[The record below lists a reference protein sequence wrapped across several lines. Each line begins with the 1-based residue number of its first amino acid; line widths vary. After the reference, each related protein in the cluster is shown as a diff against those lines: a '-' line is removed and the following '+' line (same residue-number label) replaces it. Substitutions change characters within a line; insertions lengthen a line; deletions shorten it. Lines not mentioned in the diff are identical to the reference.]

1 MLLKEILVKDWTT
14 RSVISTAP
22 DVPIV
27 EVHKLMKEYGIRRLP
42 VVDKSR
48 LVGIVTIGDVREA
61 QPSDATTLSIWEM
74 NYLWSRIVV
83 KDVMQK
89 NVVTVRQDAPMIDA
103 AQLMLDKKI
112 SGLPVVDSQGAVVG
126 IDTFGESAPANVL
139 FEHFGFTV
147 ANVVKAAKQV
157 L

>member
-1 MLLKEILVKDWTT
+1 MILKEILVKDWMS
-14 RSVISTAP
+14 RSVISTTP

-27 EVHKLMKEYGIRRLP
+27 EVHKQMKEFGIRRVP
-42 VVDKSR
+42 VLDKGR

-89 NVVTVRQDAPMIDA
+89 NVVTVQQDAPMIEA

-112 SGLPVVDSQGAVVG
+112 SGLPVVDTQGAVVG
-126 IDTFGESAPANVL
+126 IVTESDI
-139 FEHFGFTV
+139 FRM
-147 ANVVKAAKQV
+147 VVQSQTEQV
-157 L
+157 